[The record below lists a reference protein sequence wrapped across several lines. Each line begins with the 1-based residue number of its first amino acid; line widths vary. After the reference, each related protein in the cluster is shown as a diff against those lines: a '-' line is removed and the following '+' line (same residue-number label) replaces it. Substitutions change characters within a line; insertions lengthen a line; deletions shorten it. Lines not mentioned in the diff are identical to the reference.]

1 MPDDTNIV
9 EQVRELAGFA
19 IRCVQRVQ
27 RGGEISARLLDVDD
41 AARYLGMSDKAIR
54 ELIADGELP
63 YIQKIPARSP
73 YLLDVKDLDKWVEKN
88 KIRAGE

>member
-1 MPDDTNIV
+1 MNDDTTI
-9 EQVRELAGFA
+9 ELVRELATRA
-19 IRCVQRVQ
+19 ISRVQ
-27 RGGEISARLLDVDD
+27 SGREIPPRLLDVDD

-54 ELIADGELP
+54 ELIADGDLP

-73 YLLDVKDLDKWVEKN
+73 YLIDLRDLDHWILKH